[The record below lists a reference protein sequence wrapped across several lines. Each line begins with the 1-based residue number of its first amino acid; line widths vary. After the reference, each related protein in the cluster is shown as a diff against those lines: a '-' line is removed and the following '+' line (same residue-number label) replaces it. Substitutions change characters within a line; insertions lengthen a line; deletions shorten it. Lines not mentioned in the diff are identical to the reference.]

1 MKHLIARQGWT
12 HRFDDLAQ
20 WPTKALKSALTMV
33 LDWQSGAS
41 RRIHLDTL
49 DDHLL
54 RDVGLTRD
62 DIRRELDK
70 PFWRLKRD

>member
-1 MKHLIARQGWT
+1 MKQLTAKQGWT
-12 HRFDDLAQ
+12 HRLDDLAA
-20 WPTKALKSALTMV
+20 WPAKALKSAWAMALE
-33 LDWQSGAS
+33 WQSRARS
-41 RRIHLDTL
+41 RRHLDTL

-62 DIRRELDK
+62 DVRHELDK

>member
-1 MKHLIARQGWT
+1 MKQLTAKQGWT
-12 HRFDDLAQ
+12 HRLDDLAS
-20 WPTKALKSALTMV
+20 WPTRALKSAWTMA
-33 LDWQSGAS
+33 LDWQSRAH
-41 RRIHLDTL
+41 RRRHLDTL

-70 PFWRLKRD
+70 PFWRQ